1 MRGYPDRGF
10 PQKRWGG
17 GVRTLEE
24 TMRLSKPTERTK
36 SYNSLELVPLT
47 SNLVPLKYT
56 KEKTDEPTLF
66 HVDLKYLS
74 SS

>member
-1 MRGYPDRGF
+1 
-10 PQKRWGG
+10 
-17 GVRTLEE
+17 
-24 TMRLSKPTERTK
+24 MRLSKPTERTK